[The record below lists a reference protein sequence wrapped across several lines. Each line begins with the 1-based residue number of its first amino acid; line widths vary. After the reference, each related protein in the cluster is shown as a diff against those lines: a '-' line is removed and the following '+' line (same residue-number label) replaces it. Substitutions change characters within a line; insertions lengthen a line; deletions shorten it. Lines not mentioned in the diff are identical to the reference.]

1 MANPTTLVP
10 SAVFKVGAA
19 VGSVVDY
26 TDQCKALVVNKS
38 RDALDA
44 TSFGLTGYYRVG
56 GLTDC
61 TMTATLLV
69 NDKLLVQKVSL
80 WTGEPDRGDIV
91 VFEDPGGWLGV
102 QGDTVDP
109 NVFQKALETI
119 GLFPTGNHLIKR
131 VVALGGESIE
141 IKDCAVLVDGM
152 PIPEPYLDEAATST
166 PNLRSRWPRSS
177 LPSLS

>member
-26 TDQCKALVVNKS
+26 TDQCKSLVVNKS

-69 NDKLLVQKVSL
+69 NDTMINALSALVGTNVYAAGRRSSGAISSSNPEYQLTGAYFASLDVVNATVGELSEVEVVVS
-80 WTGEPDRGDIV
+80 
-91 VFEDPGGWLGV
+91 GG
-102 QGDTVDP
+102 
-109 NVFQKALETI
+109 
-119 GLFPTGNHLIKR
+119 
-131 VVALGGESIE
+131 
-141 IKDCAVLVDGM
+141 VLVED
-152 PIPEPYLDEAATST
+152 TT
-166 PNLRSRWPRSS
+166 P
-177 LPSLS
+177 

>member
-26 TDQCKALVVNKS
+26 TDQCKALTVNKS

-61 TMTATLLV
+61 TMTAMLLV
-69 NDKLLVQKVSL
+69 NDTMINALSALVGTNVYAAGRRSSGAISSSNPEYQLTGAYFASLDVVNATVGELSEVEVVVS
-80 WTGEPDRGDIV
+80 
-91 VFEDPGGWLGV
+91 GG
-102 QGDTVDP
+102 
-109 NVFQKALETI
+109 
-119 GLFPTGNHLIKR
+119 
-131 VVALGGESIE
+131 
-141 IKDCAVLVDGM
+141 VLVED
-152 PIPEPYLDEAATST
+152 TT
-166 PNLRSRWPRSS
+166 P
-177 LPSLS
+177 

>member
-69 NDKLLVQKVSL
+69 NDTMINALSALVGTNVYAAGRRSSGAISSSNPEYQLTGAYFASLDVVNATVGELSEVEVVVS
-80 WTGEPDRGDIV
+80 
-91 VFEDPGGWLGV
+91 GG
-102 QGDTVDP
+102 
-109 NVFQKALETI
+109 
-119 GLFPTGNHLIKR
+119 
-131 VVALGGESIE
+131 
-141 IKDCAVLVDGM
+141 VLVED
-152 PIPEPYLDEAATST
+152 TT
-166 PNLRSRWPRSS
+166 P
-177 LPSLS
+177 

>member
-26 TDQCKALVVNKS
+26 SDQCKALVVNKS

-69 NDKLLVQKVSL
+69 NDTMINALSALVGTNVYAAGRRSSGAISSSNPEYQLTGAYFASLDVVNATVGELSEVEVVVS
-80 WTGEPDRGDIV
+80 
-91 VFEDPGGWLGV
+91 GG
-102 QGDTVDP
+102 
-109 NVFQKALETI
+109 
-119 GLFPTGNHLIKR
+119 
-131 VVALGGESIE
+131 
-141 IKDCAVLVDGM
+141 VLVED
-152 PIPEPYLDEAATST
+152 TT
-166 PNLRSRWPRSS
+166 P
-177 LPSLS
+177 

>member
-69 NDKLLVQKVSL
+69 NDTMINALSALVGTNVYAAGRRSSGAISSTNVEYQLTGGYFASL
-80 WTGEPDRGDIV
+80 DVVNATVGELSEVEVVITGG
-91 VFEDPGGWLGV
+91 
-102 QGDTVDP
+102 
-109 NVFQKALETI
+109 
-119 GLFPTGNHLIKR
+119 
-131 VVALGGESIE
+131 
-141 IKDCAVLVDGM
+141 VLVED
-152 PIPEPYLDEAATST
+152 TT
-166 PNLRSRWPRSS
+166 P
-177 LPSLS
+177 